1 MARLL
6 GILIN
11 SYRKNAPF
19 FIVFSTFQFPGLF
32 VPLLNKGILKLQIG
46 LGYKFLRLCLA
57 IVISLESSLLEIMYK
72 SELLNCIALLLNLIS
87 C

>member
-11 SYRKNAPF
+11 SYGKNAQF
-19 FIVFSTFQFPGLF
+19 LIVFSTFQFPGVLI
-32 VPLLNKGILKLQIG
+32 PLLNKGVLQLQMG
-46 LGYKFLRLCLA
+46 LGGKCLRLCLA
-57 IVISLESSLLEIMYK
+57 IVISLESSLLEITNK
-72 SELLNCIALLLNLIS
+72 SGLLNCIALFLNLIS